1 MINAVEQRAWTE
13 RFYAEHGLTLTDDV
27 WNAIEAVVDSAP
39 PETDELVDDVV
50 ALLRPVSHLSTPVA
64 ATPGAGR
71 RPDSLPRQRRTGHA
85 A

>member
-13 RFYAEHGLTLTDDV
+13 RFYAENGLTLTDEV

-39 PETDELVDDVV
+39 PETDELVDEVA
-50 ALLRPVSHLSTPVA
+50 ALLRPVPRLSTPVA
-64 ATPGAGR
+64 VTPGTGK
-71 RPDSLPRQRRTGHA
+71 RPDRLPGQRPTGRA